1 MNSLVRRLLP
11 GLASLWLV
19 AGCTSTP
26 QQPINVQ
33 WQSHQTTLQQIQA
46 YELTGKLG
54 YIAPDQRQS
63 FNFQWQKSP
72 QQLSLRLTNFLG
84 QTVLNLHVD
93 QQGAQVDTYDDQ
105 IYRDQDAQSLIR
117 NLTGLD
123 IPVEQLEDWILG
135 LPTQATDYQ
144 LNEHNTLSSLTKL
157 ASTAEWQVEYQRY
170 QSIDWQ
176 HQPIPLPNK
185 LKLKQNQT
193 SIQLVISQW
202 TLLP

>member
-11 GLASLWLV
+11 GLASLFLL
-19 AGCTSTP
+19 AGCATTP
-26 QQPINVQ
+26 PQPVNVQ
-33 WQSHQTTLQQIQA
+33 WQSHQLVLQQIQA
-46 YELTGKLG
+46 YQLTGKLG

-72 QQLSLRLTNFLG
+72 QQLSLRLSNFLG
-84 QTVLNLHVD
+84 QTVLNLRVD
-93 QQGAQVDTYDDQ
+93 EQGAQVDTYDDQ

-123 IPVEQLEDWILG
+123 IPIEQLEDWILG
-135 LPTQATDYQ
+135 LPTQATHYE
-144 LNEHNTLSSLTKL
+144 LNEQNTLANLTKL

-170 QSIDWQ
+170 QAIDWQ
-176 HQPIPLPNK
+176 NKVVPLPDK
-185 LKLKQNQT
+185 LKLQQNKT

-202 TLLP
+202 ILLP

>member
-1 MNSLVRRLLP
+1 MNALLRRLLP
-11 GLASLWLV
+11 GVASLFLL
-19 AGCTSTP
+19 AGCATTP
-26 QQPINVQ
+26 PQPVNVQ
-33 WQSHQTTLQQIQA
+33 WQSHQLVLQQIQA
-46 YELTGKLG
+46 YQLTGKLG

-84 QTVLNLHVD
+84 QTVLNLRVD
-93 QQGAQVDTYDDQ
+93 EQGAQVDTYDDQ

-123 IPVEQLEDWILG
+123 IPVAQLEDWILG
-135 LPTQATDYQ
+135 LPTQATHYE
-144 LNEHNTLSSLTKL
+144 LNEQNTLAMLTKL

-170 QSIDWQ
+170 QAIDWQ
-176 HQPIPLPNK
+176 NQLIPLPDK
-185 LKLKQNQT
+185 LKLQQNKT

>member
-11 GLASLWLV
+11 GLASLFLL
-19 AGCTSTP
+19 AGCATTP
-26 QQPINVQ
+26 PQPVNVQ
-33 WQSHQTTLQQIQA
+33 WQSHQLVLQQIQA
-46 YELTGKLG
+46 YQLTGKLG

-72 QQLSLRLTNFLG
+72 QQLSLRLSNFLG
-84 QTVLNLHVD
+84 QTVLNLRVD
-93 QQGAQVDTYDDQ
+93 EQGAQVDTYDDQ

-123 IPVEQLEDWILG
+123 IPIEQLEDWILG
-135 LPTQATDYQ
+135 LPTQATHYE
-144 LNEHNTLSSLTKL
+144 LNEQNTLANLTKL

-170 QSIDWQ
+170 QAIDWQ
-176 HQPIPLPNK
+176 NQVIPLPNK
-185 LKLKQNQT
+185 LKLQQNKT

>member
-11 GLASLWLV
+11 GLASLFLL
-19 AGCTSTP
+19 AGCATTP
-26 QQPINVQ
+26 PQPVNVQ
-33 WQSHQTTLQQIQA
+33 WQSHQLVLQQIQA
-46 YELTGKLG
+46 YQLTGKLG
-54 YIAPDQRQS
+54 YIAPEQRQS

-72 QQLSLRLTNFLG
+72 QQLSLRLSNFLG
-84 QTVLNLHVD
+84 QTVLNLRVD
-93 QQGAQVDTYDDQ
+93 EQGAQVDTYDDQ

-123 IPVEQLEDWILG
+123 IPIEQLEDWILG
-135 LPTQATDYQ
+135 LPTQATHYE
-144 LNEHNTLSSLTKL
+144 LNEQNTLANLTKL

-170 QSIDWQ
+170 QAIDWQ
-176 HQPIPLPNK
+176 NKVVPLPDK
-185 LKLKQNQT
+185 LKLQQNKT

>member
-1 MNSLVRRLLP
+1 MNALLRRLLP
-11 GLASLWLV
+11 GVASLFLL
-19 AGCTSTP
+19 AGCATTP
-26 QQPINVQ
+26 PQPVNVQ
-33 WQSHQTTLQQIQA
+33 WQSHQLVLQQIQA
-46 YELTGKLG
+46 YQLTGKLG

-84 QTVLNLHVD
+84 QTVLNLRVD
-93 QQGAQVDTYDDQ
+93 EQGAQVDTYDDQ

-123 IPVEQLEDWILG
+123 IPVAQLKDWILG
-135 LPTQATDYQ
+135 LPTQATHYE
-144 LNEHNTLSSLTKL
+144 LNEQNTLAMLTKL

-170 QSIDWQ
+170 QAIEWQ
-176 HQPIPLPNK
+176 NQLIPLPDK
-185 LKLKQNQT
+185 LKLQQNKT

>member
-1 MNSLVRRLLP
+1 MNALLRRLLP
-11 GLASLWLV
+11 GVASLFLL
-19 AGCTSTP
+19 AGCATTP
-26 QQPINVQ
+26 PQPVNVQ
-33 WQSHQTTLQQIQA
+33 WQSHQLVLQQIQA
-46 YELTGKLG
+46 YQLTGKLG

-84 QTVLNLHVD
+84 QTVLNLRVD
-93 QQGAQVDTYDDQ
+93 GQGAQVDTYDDQ

-123 IPVEQLEDWILG
+123 IPVAQLEDWILG
-135 LPTQATDYQ
+135 LPTQATHYE
-144 LNEHNTLSSLTKL
+144 LNEQNTLAMLTKL

-170 QSIDWQ
+170 QAIEWQ
-176 HQPIPLPNK
+176 NQLIPLPDK
-185 LKLKQNQT
+185 LKLQQNKT

>member
-11 GLASLWLV
+11 GLASLFLL
-19 AGCTSTP
+19 AGCATTP
-26 QQPINVQ
+26 PQPVNVQ
-33 WQSHQTTLQQIQA
+33 WQSHQLVLQQIQA
-46 YELTGKLG
+46 YQLTGKLG
-54 YIAPDQRQS
+54 YIAPDLRQS

-72 QQLSLRLTNFLG
+72 QQLSLRLSNFLG
-84 QTVLNLHVD
+84 QTVLNLRVD
-93 QQGAQVDTYDDQ
+93 EQGAQVDTYDDQ

-123 IPVEQLEDWILG
+123 IPIEQLEDWILG
-135 LPTQATDYQ
+135 LPTQATHYE
-144 LNEHNTLSSLTKL
+144 LNEQNTLANLTKL

-170 QSIDWQ
+170 QAIDWQ
-176 HQPIPLPNK
+176 NQVIPLPDK
-185 LKLKQNQT
+185 LKLQQNKT

>member
-1 MNSLVRRLLP
+1 MNALLRRLLP
-11 GLASLWLV
+11 GVASLFLL
-19 AGCTSTP
+19 AGCATTP
-26 QQPINVQ
+26 PQPVNVQ
-33 WQSHQTTLQQIQA
+33 WQSHQLVLQQIQA
-46 YELTGKLG
+46 YQLTGKLG

-84 QTVLNLHVD
+84 QTVLNLRVD
-93 QQGAQVDTYDDQ
+93 GQGAQVDTYDDQ

-123 IPVEQLEDWILG
+123 IPVAQLEDWILG
-135 LPTQATDYQ
+135 LPTQATHYE
-144 LNEHNTLSSLTKL
+144 LNEQNTLAMLTKL

-170 QSIDWQ
+170 QAIDWQ
-176 HQPIPLPNK
+176 NQLIPLPDK
-185 LKLKQNQT
+185 LKLQQNKT

>member
-11 GLASLWLV
+11 GLASLFLL
-19 AGCTSTP
+19 AGCATTP
-26 QQPINVQ
+26 PQLVNVQ
-33 WQSHQTTLQQIQA
+33 WQSHQLVLQQIQA
-46 YELTGKLG
+46 YQLTGKLG

-72 QQLSLRLTNFLG
+72 QQLSLRLSNFLG
-84 QTVLNLHVD
+84 QTVLNLRVD
-93 QQGAQVDTYDDQ
+93 EQGAQVDTYDDQ

-123 IPVEQLEDWILG
+123 IPIEQLEDWILG
-135 LPTQATDYQ
+135 LPTQATHYE
-144 LNEHNTLSSLTKL
+144 LNEQNTLANLTKL

-170 QSIDWQ
+170 QAIDWQ
-176 HQPIPLPNK
+176 NQVIPLPDK
-185 LKLKQNQT
+185 LKLQQNKT

>member
-11 GLASLWLV
+11 GLASLFLL
-19 AGCTSTP
+19 AGCATTP
-26 QQPINVQ
+26 PQPVNVQ
-33 WQSHQTTLQQIQA
+33 WQSHQLVLQQIQA
-46 YELTGKLG
+46 YQLTGKLG

-72 QQLSLRLTNFLG
+72 QQLSLRLSNFLG
-84 QTVLNLHVD
+84 QTVLNLRVD
-93 QQGAQVDTYDDQ
+93 EQGAQVDTYDDQ

-123 IPVEQLEDWILG
+123 IPIEQLEDWILG
-135 LPTQATDYQ
+135 LPTQATHYE
-144 LNEHNTLSSLTKL
+144 LNEQNTLVNLTKL
-157 ASTAEWQVEYQRY
+157 ATTAEWQVEYQRY
-170 QSIDWQ
+170 QAIDWQ
-176 HQPIPLPNK
+176 NQVIPLPDK
-185 LKLKQNQT
+185 LKLQQNKT

>member
-1 MNSLVRRLLP
+1 MNALVRRLQP
-11 GLASLWLV
+11 GLASLLLL
-19 AGCTSTP
+19 AGCATAP
-26 QQPINVQ
+26 LQPVNVQ
-33 WQSHQTTLQQIQA
+33 WQSHQVTLEQIQH
-46 YELTGKLG
+46 YQLTGKLG

-72 QQLSLRLTNFLG
+72 QKLSLRLSNFLG
-84 QTVLNLHVD
+84 QTVLNLQVD
-93 QQGAQVDTYDDQ
+93 EQGARVETYDDQ

-135 LPTQATDYQ
+135 LPTQATHYE
-144 LNEHNTLSSLTKL
+144 LNEQNTLATLTKL
-157 ASTAEWQVEYQRY
+157 ASTAEWHVEYQRY
-170 QSIDWQ
+170 QAIEWQ
-176 HQPIPLPNK
+176 HQPIPLPDK
-185 LKLKQNQT
+185 LKLQQNKT

>member
-11 GLASLWLV
+11 GLASLFLL
-19 AGCTSTP
+19 AGCATTP
-26 QQPINVQ
+26 PQPVNVQ
-33 WQSHQTTLQQIQA
+33 WQSHQLVLQQIQA
-46 YELTGKLG
+46 YQLTGKLG

-72 QQLSLRLTNFLG
+72 QQLSLRLSNFLG
-84 QTVLNLHVD
+84 QTVLNLRVD
-93 QQGAQVDTYDDQ
+93 EQGAQVDTYDDQ

-117 NLTGLD
+117 NLIGLD
-123 IPVEQLEDWILG
+123 IPIEQLEDWILG
-135 LPTQATDYQ
+135 LPTQATHYE
-144 LNEHNTLSSLTKL
+144 LNEQNTLANLTKL

-170 QSIDWQ
+170 QAIDWQ
-176 HQPIPLPNK
+176 NQVIPLPDK
-185 LKLKQNQT
+185 LKLQQNKT

>member
-11 GLASLWLV
+11 GLASLFLL
-19 AGCTSTP
+19 AGCATTP
-26 QQPINVQ
+26 PQPVNVQ
-33 WQSHQTTLQQIQA
+33 WQSHQLVLQQIQA
-46 YELTGKLG
+46 YQLTGKLG

-72 QQLSLRLTNFLG
+72 QQLSLRLSNFLG
-84 QTVLNLHVD
+84 QTVLNLRVD
-93 QQGAQVDTYDDQ
+93 EQGAQVDTYDDQ

-123 IPVEQLEDWILG
+123 IPIEQLEDWILG
-135 LPTQATDYQ
+135 LPTQATHYE
-144 LNEHNTLSSLTKL
+144 LNEQNTLANLTKL

-170 QSIDWQ
+170 QAIDWQ
-176 HQPIPLPNK
+176 NKVVPLPDK
-185 LKLKQNQT
+185 LKLQQNKT

>member
-11 GLASLWLV
+11 GVASLFLL
-19 AGCTSTP
+19 AGCATTP
-26 QQPINVQ
+26 PQPINVQ
-33 WQSHQTTLQQIQA
+33 WQSHQLVLQQIQA
-46 YELTGKLG
+46 YQLTGKLG
-54 YIAPDQRQS
+54 YIAPNQRQS

-72 QQLSLRLTNFLG
+72 QQLSLRLSNFLG
-84 QTVLNLHVD
+84 QTVLNLQVD
-93 QQGAQVDTYDDQ
+93 EQGAQVDTYDDQ
-105 IYRDQDAQSLIR
+105 IYRDQDAQSLIH

-135 LPTQATDYQ
+135 LPTQASHYE
-144 LNEHNTLSSLTKL
+144 LNEQNTLASLTKL

-170 QSIDWQ
+170 QAIEWQ
-176 HQPIPLPNK
+176 NQLIPLPDK
-185 LKLKQNQT
+185 LKLQQNKT

>member
-11 GLASLWLV
+11 GLASLFLL
-19 AGCTSTP
+19 AGCATTSP
-26 QQPINVQ
+26 QPVNVQ
-33 WQSHQTTLQQIQA
+33 WQSHQLVLQQIQA
-46 YELTGKLG
+46 YQLTGKLG

-72 QQLSLRLTNFLG
+72 QQLSLRLSNFLG
-84 QTVLNLHVD
+84 QTVLNLRVD
-93 QQGAQVDTYDDQ
+93 EQGAQVDTYDDQ

-123 IPVEQLEDWILG
+123 IPIEQLEDWILG
-135 LPTQATDYQ
+135 LPTQATHYE
-144 LNEHNTLSSLTKL
+144 LNEQNTLANLTKL

-170 QSIDWQ
+170 QAIDWQ
-176 HQPIPLPNK
+176 NQVIPLPDK
-185 LKLKQNQT
+185 LKLQQNKT

>member
-11 GLASLWLV
+11 GLASLFLL
-19 AGCTSTP
+19 AGCATTP
-26 QQPINVQ
+26 PQPVNVQ
-33 WQSHQTTLQQIQA
+33 WQSHQLVLQQIQA
-46 YELTGKLG
+46 YQLTGKLG

-72 QQLSLRLTNFLG
+72 QQLSLRLSNFLG
-84 QTVLNLHVD
+84 QTVLNLRVD
-93 QQGAQVDTYDDQ
+93 EQGAQVDTYDDQ
-105 IYRDQDAQSLIR
+105 IYRDQDAQSLIH

-123 IPVEQLEDWILG
+123 IPIEQLEDWILG
-135 LPTQATDYQ
+135 LPTQATHYE
-144 LNEHNTLSSLTKL
+144 LNEQNTLANLTKL

-170 QSIDWQ
+170 QAIDWQ
-176 HQPIPLPNK
+176 NQVIPLPDK
-185 LKLKQNQT
+185 LKLQQNKT

>member
-11 GLASLWLV
+11 GLASLFLL
-19 AGCTSTP
+19 AGCATTTP
-26 QQPINVQ
+26 QPVNVQ
-33 WQSHQTTLQQIQA
+33 WQSHQLVLQQIQA
-46 YELTGKLG
+46 YQLTGKLG

-72 QQLSLRLTNFLG
+72 QQLSLRLSNFLG
-84 QTVLNLHVD
+84 QTVLNLRVD
-93 QQGAQVDTYDDQ
+93 EQGAQVDTYDDQ

-123 IPVEQLEDWILG
+123 IPIEQLEDWILG
-135 LPTQATDYQ
+135 LPTQATHYE
-144 LNEHNTLSSLTKL
+144 LNEQNTLANLTKL

-170 QSIDWQ
+170 QAIDWQ
-176 HQPIPLPNK
+176 NQVIPLPDK
-185 LKLKQNQT
+185 LKLQQNKT